1 MSDKNTGILKPLK
14 ATKFVSVIP
23 ERQSRISNAPA
34 VLPTEVDT
42 AYEIAKALHPKRQY
56 LKIESIVERGEDCKS
71 FTLVPDEERGTKA
84 LAYFGAGKYLTV
96 FETIEGM
103 PVTRAYSISS
113 SPKDSLEG
121 KYVLTIK
128 LVDGGL
134 MSRYIFDT
142 WEVGTK
148 VEVSA
153 PAGNFEYQPL
163 RDAKKVICLAGG
175 SGITPFISMANAIND
190 GDEDFEMTL
199 LYGSRNSDC
208 ILFKDELD
216 ELQKKCDKIK
226 VVHVLSDEKG
236 KAKKGTEKGFI
247 TAELIK
253 KYAPEDEAYSVFL
266 CGPQQMY
273 AFVDKELEKLEL
285 QKKYIRHEMFGE
297 FHNPATQE
305 DYPKDVPETVRI
317 TVTIQDK
324 TYIVRGN
331 SNDSVMQTLEKNGIA
346 VPSRCRSGECG
357 FCHSHLLSGK
367 VYVPKHLEYRR
378 LADYKFGCIHPC
390 CSFPLTDIEINVP
403 VAK

>member
-1 MSDKNTGILKPLK
+1 MADLKSLK
-14 ATKFVSVIP
+14 AKKFFPMLSDRQKRFEAGKAEIPAYSDNASV
-23 ERQSRISNAPA
+23 
-34 VLPTEVDT
+34 L
-42 AYEIAKALHPKRQY
+42 AKVLHPKRQY
-56 LKIESIVERGEDCKS
+56 LKIAEIKERTEDTRS
-71 FTLVPDEERGTKA
+71 YTLVPDEEKGTTS

-103 PVTRAYSISS
+103 PITRAYSISS

-128 LVDGGL
+128 LVEGGL

-163 RDAKKVICLAGG
+163 RDAQKVICLAGG
-175 SGITPFISMANAIND
+175 SGITPFVSMANAICD
-190 GDEDFEMTL
+190 GDEDFELTL
-199 LYGSRNSDC
+199 LYGSRNAEN
-208 ILFKDELD
+208 ILFAEELA
-216 ELQKKCDKIK
+216 EIEKKCDKIK
-226 VVHVLSDEKG
+226 VVHVLSDETAEIPEG
-236 KAKKGTEKGFI
+236 AEKGFI

-253 KYAPEDEAYSVFL
+253 KYAPENEPYSVFL

-273 AFVDKELEKLEL
+273 QFVDKELEKLGL
-285 QKKYIRHEMFGE
+285 LKKYIRHEMFGE
-297 FHNPATQE
+297 FHNPKTQA
-305 DYPKDVPETVRI
+305 DYPAGVPEEVTI
-317 TVTIQDK
+317 KVTIQDK
-324 TYIVRGN
+324 TYTVKGK
-331 SNDSVMQTLEKNGIA
+331 SSDSVMQILEKNGISA
-346 VPSRCRSGECG
+346 PARCRSGECG

-390 CSFPLTDIEINVP
+390 CSFPLTDLEINVP
-403 VAK
+403 PAK

>member
-1 MSDKNTGILKPLK
+1 MASIKSLK
-14 ATKFVSVIP
+14 AKKFLP
-23 ERQSRISNAPA
+23 MLKERQERFNSGNAELVKIDDNA
-34 VLPTEVDT
+34 T
-42 AYEIAKALHPKRQY
+42 ALAKALHPKRQY
-56 LKIESIVERGEDCKS
+56 LKIEAVTERGEDTKS
-71 FTLVPDEERGTKA
+71 FTLVPNKEKGTTA

-103 PVTRAYSISS
+103 PITRAYSISS

-128 LVDGGL
+128 LVEGGL
-134 MSRYIFDT
+134 MSKYIFDT
-142 WEVGTK
+142 WKVGTE

-153 PAGNFEYQPL
+153 PSGNFEYQEL

-175 SGITPFISMANAIND
+175 SGITPFVSMANAIKD

-199 LYGSRNSDC
+199 LYGSRNYDN

-216 ELQKKCDKIK
+216 AIAKECDKIK
-226 VVHVLSDEKG
+226 VVHVLSDEAEEKEG
-236 KAKKGTEKGFI
+236 SEKGFI

-253 KYAPEDEAYSVFL
+253 KYAPENEEYSVFI

-273 AFVDKELEKLEL
+273 DFLDGELKKLGKE
-285 QKKYIRHEMFGE
+285 KKYIRHEMFGE
-297 FHNPATQE
+297 FHNPASQS
-305 DYPKDVPETVRI
+305 DYPENVPEEVKI
-317 TVTIQDK
+317 TVTIQDNTYTVTGK
-324 TYIVRGN
+324 TG
-331 SNDSVMQTLEKNGIA
+331 DSVMQTLEKNKIA
-346 VPSRCRSGECG
+346 VPARCRSGECG

-367 VYVPKHLEYRR
+367 VYVPKALEYRR

-390 CSFPLTDIEINVP
+390 CSFPLTDLVINVP

>member
-1 MSDKNTGILKPLK
+1 MANNFKSLK
-14 ATKFVSVIP
+14 AKKFLSMLSDRQNRFEASSAEFPAFSDQASV
-23 ERQSRISNAPA
+23 
-34 VLPTEVDT
+34 
-42 AYEIAKALHPKRQY
+42 IAKALHPKRQY
-56 LKIESIVERGEDCKS
+56 LKVAAVTDMAEDCKS
-71 FTLVPDEERGTKA
+71 FTLVPDPEKGTEA
-84 LAYFGAGKYLTV
+84 LAWFGAGKYLTV

-128 LVDGGL
+128 LVEGGL
-134 MSRYIFDT
+134 VSRYIFDT
-142 WEVGTK
+142 WEVGTS

-153 PAGNFEYQPL
+153 PSGNFEYQPL

-175 SGITPFISMANAIND
+175 SGITPFVSMANAIAD

-199 LYGSRNSDC
+199 LYGSRTYEN
-208 ILFKDELD
+208 ILFRDELD
-216 ELQKKCDKIK
+216 ALAEKCDKIK
-226 VVHVLSDEKG
+226 VVHVLSDEK
-236 KAKKGTEKGFI
+236 KKVKGTEKGFI

-253 KYAPEDEAYSVFL
+253 KYAPENEAYSVFL

-273 AFVDKELEKLEL
+273 EFVDKELEKLGLE
-285 QKKYIRHEMFGE
+285 KKYIRHEMFGE
-297 FHNPATQE
+297 FHNPSTQP
-305 DYPKDVPETVRI
+305 DYPSDVPETVRI

-324 TYIVRGN
+324 TYIIKGS
-331 SNDSVMQTLEKNGIA
+331 SNDSVMQTIEKNGLA
-346 VPSRCRSGECG
+346 VPARCRSGECG

-403 VAK
+403 AAK

>member
-1 MSDKNTGILKPLK
+1 MLQEAQQNTEK
-14 ATKFVSVIP
+14 
-23 ERQSRISNAPA
+23 
-34 VLPTEVDT
+34 
-42 AYEIAKALHPKRQY
+42 
-56 LKIESIVERGEDCKS
+56 
-71 FTLVPDEERGTKA
+71 GTTS

-96 FETIEGM
+96 FETINGM

-142 WEVGTK
+142 WTEGAE

-153 PAGNFEYQPL
+153 PSGNFEYQPL

-175 SGITPFISMANAIND
+175 SGITPFVSMANAIAD
-190 GDEDFEMTL
+190 GDEDFEMVL
-199 LYGSRNSDC
+199 LYGSRNYDN
-208 ILFKDELD
+208 ILFREELD
-216 ELQKKCDKIK
+216 AVAEKCDKIK
-226 VVHVLSDEKG
+226 VVHVLSDD
-236 KAKKGTEKGFI
+236 KKCKVKDVEKGFI

-253 KYAPEDEAYSVFL
+253 KYAPENEAYSVFL

-273 AFVDKELEKLEL
+273 EFVDKELEKLNLE
-285 QKKYIRHEMFGE
+285 KKYIRHEMFGE
-297 FHNPATQE
+297 FHNPETQP
-305 DYPKDVPETVRI
+305 DYPAGVPDTVRI

-324 TYIVRGN
+324 TYIVKGL
-331 SNDSVMQTLEKNGIA
+331 SSDSVMQTLEKNGLA
-346 VPSRCRSGECG
+346 VPARCRSGECG

-378 LADYKFGCIHPC
+378 LADYKFGGFHPC
-390 CSFPLTDIEINVP
+390 CSFPLTDLVINVP

>member
-1 MSDKNTGILKPLK
+1 MADIKSLK
-14 ATKFVSVIP
+14 ARKFLSMLSG
-23 ERQSRISNAPA
+23 RQSRFEAGNADYPDFSDNA
-34 VLPTEVDT
+34 SAL
-42 AYEIAKALHPKRQY
+42 AKALHPKRQY
-56 LKIESIVERGEDCKS
+56 LKIESIIERGEDCKS
-71 FTLVPDEERGTKA
+71 FVLVPDKEAGTTA

-96 FETIEGM
+96 FEEIEGM

-113 SPKDSLEG
+113 SPKDSLDG
-121 KYVLTIK
+121 KYILTIK

-134 MSRYIFDT
+134 MSRYIFDN
-142 WEVGTK
+142 WQVGSK

-216 ELQKKCDKIK
+216 ELQSKCDKIK
-226 VVHVLSDEKG
+226 VIHVLSEENVDDKDG
-236 KAKKGTEKGFI
+236 FEKGFI
-247 TAELIK
+247 TADLIK
-253 KYAPEDEAYSVFL
+253 KYAPANEEYSVFL

-273 AFVDKELEKLEL
+273 NFVDKELEKLSL
-285 QKKYIRHEMFGE
+285 AKKYIRHEMFGE
-297 FHNPATQE
+297 FHNPASQA
-305 DYPKDVPETVRI
+305 DYPSDIPETVKI
-317 TVTIQDK
+317 TVTIQDDTYTVEGK
-324 TYIVRGN
+324 T
-331 SNDSVMQTLEKNGIA
+331 SDSVMQTLEKNGIA
-346 VPSRCRSGECG
+346 VPARCRSGECG

-367 VYVPKHLEYRR
+367 VYVPKNLEYRR

-390 CSFPLTDIEINVP
+390 CSFPLTDLAIDVP
-403 VAK
+403 TAKR